1 MRWLSA
7 VTTNYLD
14 VVIFMP
20 QTPNIPTPLEV
31 MAQIDSA
38 LAESGLGQPSVER
51 EPVPLFD
58 TLLDE
63 WLVCQGLEQGTLLR
77 NEWPVV
83 VDDLL
88 RSMSACE
95 VRESL
100 RMIVEETLQL
110 CRAHGSL
117 TMWNQRELDNKV
129 RFMKKSLEAGDMQQR
144 KTYLP

>member
-1 MRWLSA
+1 
-7 VTTNYLD
+7 
-14 VVIFMP
+14 MP
-20 QTPNIPTPLEV
+20 QNPNIPTSLEV

-38 LAESGLGQPSVER
+38 LAESGLSQPSVER

-63 WLVCQGLEQGTLLR
+63 WLVCQGFEQGTLLHS
-77 NEWPVV
+77 EWTTV
-83 VDDLL
+83 VDSLL

-100 RMIVEETLQL
+100 RMVVEETLQL

-117 TMWNQRELDNKV
+117 TMWKQRELDSKV
-129 RFMKKSLEAGDMQQR
+129 RFMKKCLEAGDTLQR

>member
-1 MRWLSA
+1 
-7 VTTNYLD
+7 
-14 VVIFMP
+14 MP
-20 QTPNIPTPLEV
+20 QTPNVPTSLEV

-38 LAESGLGQPSVER
+38 LTESGLDQPGIER

-63 WLVCQGLEQGTLLR
+63 WLVCQGLEPGILLR
-77 NEWPVV
+77 NKWTFV

-88 RSMSACE
+88 RSMSVCE

-100 RMIVEETLQL
+100 RMIVEETVQL

-117 TMWNQRELDNKV
+117 TMWKQRELDNKV
-129 RFMKKSLEAGDMQQR
+129 RFMNQCLKEGDLQQR
-144 KTYLP
+144 MTYRP